1 MAYVASVEAL
11 RFLDSIDEFF
21 TDDFEAR
28 ENDEPPRIGRDVHLA
43 NEAQLLSRVR
53 MESAR
58 ALEVVV
64 DGDRVVLHWCF
75 VMIGPGDVRRVL
87 DELVLQ
93 TWRGDRVASER
104 YFYDPAQ
111 RTRRVASDRP

>member
-1 MAYVASVEAL
+1 MRSVEAL
-11 RFLDSIDEFF
+11 SFLDSITEFF

-43 NEAQLLSRVR
+43 NEEKLLSRVR
-53 MESAR
+53 METAQ

-64 DGDRVVLHWCF
+64 DGDRVVIHWCF
-75 VMIGPGDVRRVL
+75 VMLGADGERRVL

-93 TWRGDRVASER
+93 TWRGDRVCSER

-111 RTRRVASDRP
+111 RTRRVAGALP